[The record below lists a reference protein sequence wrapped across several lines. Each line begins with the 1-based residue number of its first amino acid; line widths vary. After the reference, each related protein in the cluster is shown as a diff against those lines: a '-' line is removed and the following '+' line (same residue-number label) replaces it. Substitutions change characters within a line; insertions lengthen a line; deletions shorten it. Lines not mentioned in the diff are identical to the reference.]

1 MNLAN
6 FRYDR
11 NGNQYGLKRCKYH
24 CDYGDGEYCHYKEQD
39 GCIYNKIQYC
49 GECGETGMTDKE
61 KAMLWLKSFVKNKE
75 PMTLIPK
82 QLIRLMYDALKE
94 QPDIVRCK
102 DCVHRGKI
110 EKCVLAAI
118 AAEKD
123 YPLFMLDNRGEWYCA
138 DGERKDDGHQRD

>member
-6 FRYDR
+6 FRNDR

-75 PMTLIPK
+75 PMTLIPR
-82 QLIRLMYDALKE
+82 QLIRLIYDALTK

-102 DCVHRGKI
+102 DCKHQLEYRTGSCPYYTTVGS
-110 EKCVLAAI
+110 VAP
-118 AAEKD
+118 D
-123 YPLFMLDNRGEWYCA
+123 DWFCA
-138 DGERKDDGHQRD
+138 DGERREEE